1 MGDRLPQ
8 KEGVVIGMRSY
19 AGHPYD
25 GHTSDDMLCQ
35 AEAISG
41 VKAKTAAVDPGYRG
55 RRETKVKVIH
65 RGKKLSNGDKKRLR
79 RRSMLEAMIGHLKNE
94 GRLKRC
100 PLKGKDGDARHALL
114 CGIDWG
120 GLPLNL
126 RLLRA
131 HWRAL
136 LFQFLKTCQQWAG
149 KVLFTRQ
156 KWHIPRLRNEA

>member
-1 MGDRLPQ
+1 
-8 KEGVVIGMRSY
+8 
-19 AGHPYD
+19 
-25 GHTSDDMLCQ
+25 
-35 AEAISG
+35 
-41 VKAKTAAVDPGYRG
+41 
-55 RRETKVKVIH
+55 
-65 RGKKLSNGDKKRLR
+65 
-79 RRSMLEAMIGHLKNE
+79 MLEAMIGHLKNE

-136 LFQFLKTCQQWAG
+136 LFQFLKTCQQWAD